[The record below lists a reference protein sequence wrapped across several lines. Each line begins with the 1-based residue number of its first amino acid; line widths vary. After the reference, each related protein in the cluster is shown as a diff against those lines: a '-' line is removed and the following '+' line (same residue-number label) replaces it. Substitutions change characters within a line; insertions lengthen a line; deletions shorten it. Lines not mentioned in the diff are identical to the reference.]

1 MDTVEGINGRND
13 NQRTPY
19 SLRNV
24 NGETEITTT
33 MEYAM
38 AVWLVNKK
46 QVYLCRRLN
55 TPTYKG
61 KWQPVWRELAIAEL
75 PMDGAVAS
83 VKEQMGLD
91 IDKDRLQWAQT
102 LSDDK
107 ITKMCWVYLVHLK
120 DDELPSAPQDPDMT
134 DWVLT
139 RLDKATI
146 LDLIPGFRVIAIN
159 LLKSLKKV
167 STK

>member
-1 MDTVEGINGRND
+1 
-13 NQRTPY
+13 
-19 SLRNV
+19 
-24 NGETEITTT
+24 

-46 QVYLCRRLN
+46 QVYLCRRIN
-55 TPTYKG
+55 TVTYHG
-61 KWQPVWRELAIAEL
+61 KWQPVWRELAVAEL
-75 PMDGAVAS
+75 PMDGAVNA

-91 IDKDRLQWAQT
+91 IHKDRLQWAQT
-102 LSDDK
+102 LTDDG

-120 DDELPSAPQDPDMT
+120 DDELPRAPQEPEMS

-146 LDLIPGFRVIAIN
+146 LDLIPGFRVIPIN